1 MLCLACLERRLGR
14 PLLLED
20 FKVPDSEHVAQ
31 LLARKPALDAGA
43 LSIEKARQSDE
54 AFDDSPMD
62 WDDYGIYDDLS
73 PDTIGRI
80 DAALRSEATAK
91 PRKVTTIIRRVRDL
105 SPAGVPGLHDYF
117 YLERLCL
124 LVESDALIF
133 VGDFDNPMRGEV
145 HLP

>member
-31 LLARKPALDAGA
+31 LLAQKPASDAST
-43 LSIEKARQSDE
+43 LSMETARQSDE

-73 PDTIGRI
+73 PDTIAGI
-80 DAALRSEATAK
+80 DAAIRSEATAK
-91 PRKVTTIIRRVRDL
+91 PRKVATIIGRVMDH
-105 SPAGVPGLHDYF
+105 SPARVPGLHDYF

-124 LVESDALIF
+124 LVESGDLIF
-133 VGDFDNPMRGEV
+133 AGDFDNPMRGEV